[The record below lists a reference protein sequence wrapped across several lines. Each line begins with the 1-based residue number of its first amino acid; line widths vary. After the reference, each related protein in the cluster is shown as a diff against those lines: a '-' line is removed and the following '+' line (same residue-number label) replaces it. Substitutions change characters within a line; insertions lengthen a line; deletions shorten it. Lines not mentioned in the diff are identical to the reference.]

1 MKQIVIDISYGDVYE
16 GPNNYALFPTPYIS
30 VAVFLESD
38 KDPPGPFPLISD
50 LKAEHIFREDSF
62 DATTRIR
69 RGRFYK
75 STGKITN
82 IIVQPHPMYGY
93 HGASGP
99 YRATGHRERTV
110 HCFEPLEKLPNSKM
124 VGIGTE
130 NSIWRIIEAAYIS
143 TGEWLVTL
151 KARSALG
158 VLPEL
163 DADKL
168 PELERNR
175 VISALE
181 HFVDVA
187 YRETSGSILDVART
201 TCTLL
206 MAVYAAELKKDVPA
220 EQKRLMEKDLGEIS
234 KHFEQDSSL
243 KKKEIVIA
251 IGKILARLH
260 PRNKHN
266 EQIRHNL
273 PPVTEED
280 SNFSIN
286 AIGLLLSELGWTRQV
301 R

>member
-1 MKQIVIDISYGDVYE
+1 MKQIVIDTSYGDVYE
-16 GPNNYALFPTPYIS
+16 GPNNYALFPPPYVS
-30 VAVFLESD
+30 VAIFLESD

-50 LKAEHIFREDSF
+50 LKAEYVFREDSF

-75 STGKITN
+75 STGKIDN

-99 YRATGHRERTV
+99 ERATGHKERTV
-110 HCFEPLEKLPNSKM
+110 HHFESLEKLPKWKL
-124 VGIGTE
+124 VAIGTE
-130 NSIWRIIEAAYIS
+130 NSIWRILEAAYIS

-158 VLPEL
+158 ILPEL
-163 DADKL
+163 DVDKI
-168 PELERNR
+168 PEIERNR
-175 VISALE
+175 VVSALD
-181 HFVDVA
+181 HLVDVT
-187 YRETSGSILDVART
+187 YRETPGSIVEVARNT
-201 TCTLL
+201 SALL
-206 MAVYAAELKKDVPA
+206 MAVYAAEQKKDDP
-220 EQKRLMEKDLGEIS
+220 EGQKKVLEKDLGEIS

-273 PPVTEED
+273 QPVTEED

-286 AIGLLLSELGWTRQV
+286 AIGLLLNELGWTRQV
-301 R
+301 Q

>member
-1 MKQIVIDISYGDVYE
+1 MKQIVIDTNYGDVYE
-16 GPNNYALFPTPYIS
+16 GPNNSALFPSPYVS

-38 KDPPGPFPLISD
+38 KKLSGAFPLISD
-50 LKAEHIFREDSF
+50 LKAEYIFREDSF

-75 STGKITN
+75 STGKIEN

-93 HGASGP
+93 YGASGP
-99 YRATGHRERTV
+99 ERATGHKERTV
-110 HCFEPLEKLPNSKM
+110 HRFEPLEKIPNSKM
-124 VGIGTE
+124 VAIGTE

-143 TGEWLVTL
+143 TMEWLVTL

-163 DADKL
+163 DSDKL
-168 PELERNR
+168 PEFERNR

-187 YRETSGSILDVART
+187 YRETPGSILDIART
-201 TCTLL
+201 TYPLL
-206 MAVYAAELKKDVPA
+206 MAVYAAELRKDDSA
-220 EQKRLMEKDLGEIS
+220 EQKRLMEKDLGEMI

-243 KKKEIVIA
+243 KKKEIVIS

-260 PRNKHN
+260 SRNKHN
-266 EQIRHNL
+266 EQIRYNL

-286 AIGLLLSELGWTRQV
+286 AIGLLLNELGWTRQEL
-301 R
+301 